1 MRKMLTLLDREEISR
16 GLAER
21 LEFKQIAAR
30 VGRDPSVISR
40 EVARHGGR
48 AGYRAAAADE
58 QAAATRTRP
67 KRLAVERSPRLRT
80 IVSHLLRQ
88 GWSPASIAGRLPVLT
103 TSARSSG
110 RAPELALGHRPKA
123 TAAPTQTSLSK
134 STMTLFASRSIT
146 RKASLSA
153 VRVLRNPPTVS

>member
-1 MRKMLTLLDREEISR
+1 
-16 GLAER
+16 LAESLEYKEIGHR
-21 LEFKQIAAR
+21 L
-30 VGRDPSVISR
+30 GRDSSVISR
-40 EVARHGGR
+40 DVARHGGR
-48 AGYRAAAADE
+48 ARYQAAAAQE
-58 QAAATRTRP
+58 AACAGRERP
-67 KRLAVERSPRLRT
+67 KLFTVERSPRLRA
-80 IVSHLLRQ
+80 VVCQQLQQ